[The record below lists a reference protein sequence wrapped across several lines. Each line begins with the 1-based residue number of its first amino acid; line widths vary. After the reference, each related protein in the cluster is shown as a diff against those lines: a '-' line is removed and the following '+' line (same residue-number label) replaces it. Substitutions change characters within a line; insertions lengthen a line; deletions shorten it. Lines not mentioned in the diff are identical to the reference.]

1 MYYHNCF
8 SSYYAVDGTN
18 GISSTET
25 VTIYL
30 CPGCING
37 VCDYNTGVVNSTSQ
51 LFYTVPCK
59 CDTGWTG
66 ELPLGVKA
74 VAMIQVWSIP
84 RHSYSTLYHV
94 NVTQDG
100 QVSYL

>member
-1 MYYHNCF
+1 
-8 SSYYAVDGTN
+8 
-18 GISSTET
+18 
-25 VTIYL
+25 
-30 CPGCING
+30 
-37 VCDYNTGVVNSTSQ
+37 VVNTTSQ

-66 ELPLGVKA
+66 ELPLRGKGCDYNTGVVNTTSQLFYSVPCKCDTGWTGELPLEVKA
-74 VAMIQVWSIP
+74 VTTIQVWSIP
-84 RHSYSTLYHV
+84 HHSYSTLYHV